1 MADIMYIQKIE
12 SVKSNKSSDT
22 RGVTESTVLGLT
34 EKLKTLENPPTHLP
48 MIFGLINDK
57 APLESPNFSGTI
69 NFEGCVYIGM
79 AITVADMSAQLL
91 NDFQVINDRLDNIEM
106 DRGTNATRPEEEKLV
121 AIMESTTNVIAKI
134 DDHESRIINKSETN
148 DPVFNIAGFG
158 NGKTMN
164 DIVAYY
170 APTTDLSSYV
180 TTSHFESIYDGIDSR
195 FDIVDAT
202 IQKNKNDLQNRITSV
217 DNRVDARIQ
226 GNKNDLQNR
235 ITSVDNRFNLVDASI
250 QGTTIYLEAFEK
262 LAQGHTQQNTTQNI
276 RLQQIDGEIK
286 GLDGRIGTNTNTIGG
301 MGNAITQIMRRW
313 YSDDRLKKMKSSSKM
328 LLQHCLN

>member
-164 DIVAYY
+164 DIVTYY

-180 TTSHFESIYDGIDSR
+180 TISYFESIYDGIDSR
-195 FDIVDAT
+195 FDILDAT
-202 IQKNKNDLQNRITSV
+202 M
-217 DNRVDARIQ
+217 Q
-226 GNKNDLQNR
+226 GNKNDLQSQ
-235 ITSVDNRFNLVDASI
+235 ITSVDNRFNLVDTRI
-250 QGTTIYLEAFEK
+250 QGNTIYLEAFEK

-286 GLDGRIGTNTNTIGG
+286 SLSGKIGYNTNTIGG
-301 MGNAITQIMRRW
+301 MGSAITQIMRRL

-328 LLQHCLN
+328 VLQHCLN

>member
-1 MADIMYIQKIE
+1 VNLQRIYILFDLEFLKDVGFHFDTNLAANITQIFNLQSTFQTSTIIENNDYMRVMLDI
-12 SVKSNKSSDT
+12 D
-22 RGVTESTVLGLT
+22 L
-34 EKLKTLENPPTHLP
+34 
-48 MIFGLINDK
+48 
-57 APLESPNFSGTI
+57 SG
-69 NFEGCVYIGM
+69 NSYPK
-79 AITVADMSAQLL
+79 VADVITTNTYNL
-91 NDFQVINDRLDNIEM
+91 NLRMGILEYNNS
-106 DRGTNATRPEEEKLV
+106 GG
-121 AIMESTTNVIAKI
+121 STAGRTTSSTGVGGDMGDYTLITTTDALETNVIAKI

-217 DNRVDARIQ
+217 DNRFNLVDARIQ
-226 GNKNDLQNR
+226 GNKIDLQNR
-235 ITSVDNRFNLVDASI
+235 IKSVDNRFNLVDTSI

-286 GLDGRIGTNTNTIGG
+286 SLDGKIGTNTNTIRG
-301 MGNAITQIMRRW
+301 MGNAITQIMRRL
-313 YSDDRLKKMKSSSKM
+313 YSDDRLKNMKSSSKM